1 MRPMVIKTQS
11 LYTLLS
17 LVLQLRLGL
26 QDARQQANS
35 GSLVNAGS
43 QAVRTKRGTTSNFDQ
58 YFGKMSGVGK
68 RSSAEDD

>member
-1 MRPMVIKTQS
+1 MRPVAIKTLS

-17 LVLQLRLGL
+17 LVLQSRLGS
-26 QDARQQANS
+26 QGARQQANS
-35 GSLVNAGS
+35 GSQVNSGS
-43 QAVRTKRGTTSNFDQ
+43 QAVRTRGKTSSIDQ